1 MSISGL
7 DYSVRRKL
15 GGNARLLI
23 HYDFTSG
30 TGTPLI
36 AFEEEGDDADIY
48 LNAVANRN
56 PAVDTGVFSGI
67 ICDASNT
74 TFEGAA
80 DSRQFATGV
89 FLTGNNADFRKSN
102 LKVVTPTL
110 DYSNL
115 SAIFDMQFTG
125 IVEDGVL
132 FGSLEKTSTTLND
145 EVVTGAKGFNFGVND
160 RGKLFYQGFS
170 KKGDFIH
177 TASSIE
183 LSQRNTVSFAI
194 GDNTAEICRFDY
206 LTQTKQSESFSVDT
220 TFIANNEEFYL
231 GGSENYFREG
241 ASGPS
246 GEFKTFTGQLNRFAL
261 FSGYIPPTALMDIGS
276 GMLGDYFETAATKT
290 QKDIVTGYTQ
300 TYAYKTGITGWEFGV
315 TGTLEVHTG
324 REMLTGS
331 IKAGDLTGI
340 DEGDRY
346 FGYYTLNNGDVKTV
360 YKEEVG
366 FLQTGSGY
374 FYLPTGNGAFDT
386 LGLRPVTGEITPYT
400 MTEGIKT
407 GGSVRVNLY
416 EPVAQTGV
424 LDEISGIIQKPET
437 QSQEVITAPP
447 SSGVTM
453 NGDSRL
459 LKKDFLFFLKERV

>member
-7 DYSVRRKL
+7 DYSVRTKL
-15 GGNARLLI
+15 GSNARLLI
-23 HYDFTSG
+23 HYDFSDG

-36 AFEEEGDDADIY
+36 AFEEEGDDATIN
-48 LNAVANRN
+48 LNAVANRD
-56 PAVDTGVFSGI
+56 PAINTGVFSGI
-67 ICDASNT
+67 IC
-74 TFEGAA
+74 GATINNSA
-80 DSRQFATGV
+80 PDSREFATGE
-89 FLTGNNADFRKSN
+89 FLLGNNADLRKSN

-115 SAIFDMQFTG
+115 SAIFDVQFTG

-132 FGSLEKTSTTLND
+132 FGSLEKTSTTLNG
-145 EVVTGAKGFNFGVND
+145 EVITGAKGFNFGVND

-183 LSQRNTVSFAI
+183 LSQRNVVSFAV
-194 GDNTAEICRFDY
+194 GDNTAEISRFDY
-206 LTQTKQSESFSVDT
+206 LNQTKQSESFVVDT
-220 TFIANNEEFYL
+220 SFLANNEEFYL
-231 GGSENYFREG
+231 GGSENYFRH
-241 ASGPS
+241 STPPS
-246 GEFKTFTGQLNRFAL
+246 GEFQTFSGQLNRFAL
-261 FSGYIPPTALMDIGS
+261 FSGYIAPTTLMSISS
-276 GMLGDYFETAATKT
+276 GMLGDYFEKAATTT
-290 QKDIVTGYTQ
+290 QKDIITGYTQ

-324 REMLTGS
+324 RDMLTGS

-400 MTEGIKT
+400 ITEGTKT
-407 GGSVRVNLY
+407 GGSVMVKLY

-437 QSQEVITAPP
+437 QSQQVITAPP

-453 NGDSRL
+453 NGDARL
-459 LKKDFLFFLKERV
+459 LKKDFLFFMEERI